1 MRKVASSQST
11 SASALV
17 RHRSRP
23 RCRPGP
29 RCRVRTHHFE
39 LRHHPVVLVLHHV
52 AMEHVHAD
60 VIGELEFDLE
70 YLTGRKVPGLLH
82 GFVWIAWSSVATDAL
97 L

>member
-60 VIGELEFDLE
+60 VIRELEFDLE
-70 YLTGRKVPGLLH
+70 DLTRCKIPGLLH
-82 GFVWIAWSSVATDAL
+82 RFVWEARPAVAG
-97 L
+97 